1 MTDNKSLLL
10 TPFERNLAVWR
21 QLWRTIERSQLVVQI
36 VDARN
41 PLNFRCE
48 DLEDYVR
55 EIQGE
60 ANLPAGST
68 SGGAGED
75 DDEEDDVEEESV
87 DEAAESAE
95 PAVASS
101 TGVRKNLLL
110 VNKADLLTRKQ
121 RFVGTVPSVV

>member
-60 ANLPAGST
+60 TNLPAGST
-68 SGGAGED
+68 SGEAGED
-75 DDEEDDVEEESV
+75 DDDEDDAEESSA